1 MASEDNPAQAAA
13 AIVSDFVQ
21 AWVDEVQHFY
31 DGVRSPEGLAATDVV
46 DETKASL
53 NRLMPIAQRGIALGL
68 DLMRPWS
75 TAFNQRDGDA

>member
-1 MASEDNPAQAAA
+1 MPPEDNPAQAAA

-31 DGVRSPEGLAATDVV
+31 DGVRSSDGYGVDDVMG
-46 DETKASL
+46 EASGSI
-53 NRLMPIAQRGIALGL
+53 NRLLPIAKRGMALGL

-75 TAFNQRDGDA
+75 TAFSQRGDDA